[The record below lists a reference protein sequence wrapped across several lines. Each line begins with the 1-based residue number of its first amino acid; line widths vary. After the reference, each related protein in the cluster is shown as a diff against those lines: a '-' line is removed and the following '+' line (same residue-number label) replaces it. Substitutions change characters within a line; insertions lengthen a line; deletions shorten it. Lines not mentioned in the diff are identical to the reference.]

1 MEATRLVQFSVA
13 SLDTQ
18 AKSIDALCALMA
30 VEPPPDWP
38 PEFFDAAVL
47 DWFRSQLLADPALA
61 PWLGHYI
68 VHECDGRDT
77 LVGTAG
83 YKGPPDADGAVE
95 IGYAI
100 LGAYHRRGIGIAAVA
115 ILLAQAFAD
124 TRVRLV
130 VAETP
135 VENLAS
141 RGLLQKAGLRCVGTR
156 SDPEDGELAVYQI
169 HRSDQFTTPS

>member
-1 MEATRLVQFSVA
+1 LATRLVQFSVA
-13 SLDTQ
+13 SLDAQ
-18 AKSIDALCALMA
+18 SKSINALCALMA
-30 VEPPPDWP
+30 VAPPPDWP
-38 PEFFDAAVL
+38 PDFFDAAVL
-47 DWFRSQLLADPALA
+47 NWFRSQLLTDPALA

-83 YKGPPDADGAVE
+83 YKGPPDAHGAVE

-124 TRVRLV
+124 ARVQLV

-141 RGLLQKAGLRCVGTR
+141 RALLQKAGFRCVGGR
-156 SDPEDGELAVYQI
+156 SDTEDGELALYQI
-169 HRSDQFTTPS
+169 ERSDRFTTPS